1 MFFKK
6 NKSNDFKLKTEEDED
21 YFKYEDEDE
30 DYFKLDNEVEQE
42 DVDSTTASS
51 FKYKAQNINED
62 NYNYDYDST
71 NDEKLNSYIE
81 DSNYVDEEIDED
93 KKSKTKTGRKVPPS
107 LLSRIVNVLLVIV
120 IIISFM
126 VLFDVIMLTRFDKG
140 PFFAIKTRTYKDG
153 GTKVYYGLGYKV
165 IKYNQIDGRR
175 DMVVGDYSITY
186 SNDVYETSVVDLAIK
201 FRDDYDNSTT
211 LVGKYMS
218 IKGTVSSVDKKNR
231 MIKLIY
237 KDSGSKYQTT
247 LICKMDNDF
256 ETYDKIKKGSN
267 IEIVGT
273 LVDYEVSDTIKL
285 YVNNCFTK

>member
-42 DVDSTTASS
+42 NVASTTDSS
-51 FKYKAQNINED
+51 FKYKAQSISQD
-62 NYNYDYDST
+62 NYDYDDT
-71 NDEKLNSYIE
+71 NDEVLNSYME
-81 DSNYVDEEIDED
+81 DSNYVDEDIDED
-93 KKSKTKTGRKVPPS
+93 IESKTKTGRKVPSS

-120 IIISFM
+120 ILISFM

-186 SNDVYETSVVDLAIK
+186 STAFYETSVVDLAIK
-201 FRDDYDNSTT
+201 FRDDYDNSTK

-218 IKGTVSSVDKKNR
+218 IKGTVSSVDKKNK